1 MADHHVLAIPSLSVE
16 GKIYRVLRFELTE
29 QLSELTR
36 LECELLDDEAALP
49 RPKEVLGKR
58 AVFTLSRSDDTQTR
72 SFAGTIV
79 LAELVPDPDD
89 VPTLRIEVAPAL
101 WNLGQRS
108 DCRIF
113 QDKSAVDIV
122 KEVLEG
128 AGVPAGQQDWRVT
141 EPHPTR
147 VYTVQYRE
155 RDLDFVHRLLAEEGI
170 YFAIHM
176 KDDEDVLVFGDSP
189 TGLEDIE
196 GATSLPFFQDFG
208 VEGFADRVVR
218 LSREVSVRSDKVFVR
233 DYDPEK
239 PSTKPEA
246 SAEGSDPGEHVLE
259 IYEHPART
267 ADAGVAERLAKVLLD
282 SVQAERDVVHGESGS
297 LALLPGRRF
306 SVDGHPYD
314 PLNQEYL
321 VVRARIVGSRP
332 RGFELSGSAGPEDG
346 ARGLQSICEFW
357 GVPTGSTR
365 YRPPRRAREQVIPG
379 TQTAMTTGPSG
390 QEIHTDVG
398 GHVKV
403 SFHWDRSGKKD
414 DTSSRW
420 IRTSQVPTGGSML
433 LPRVGWEVTVRHV
446 EGDADRPFVMGR
458 MYNALTPPPYA
469 LPKEAGKSSL
479 QTATTPGGGSTN
491 ELRMSDSKGGEEMFI
506 NASKDMSTEVK
517 NNATESIGNNHKK
530 KIGAD
535 QTTNVT
541 NSMTTSIG
549 SNQTLSVSGNQSMK
563 IETFHVDDMGGDHSL
578 SIGGNRDMKIGGDHK
593 RDVTG
598 NSSLTVSGNQIDLVV
613 GSVTDQTL
621 AGFNHEVGAALV
633 ELALGHRSV
642 TVQGDRSE
650 TATGAKV
657 IAVKSGRGVQVGGS
671 MNVKVGGAIVNVAN
685 GNRVESSLGTYTEL
699 AGGAQLVKANNAV
712 FEATGALTLVMGA
725 SILSLTPASVA
736 IIGVSAKLDGDV
748 SDTAA
753 LVLDN

>member
-1 MADHHVLAIPSLSVE
+1 MAEHHVLAIPSVSVE

-29 QLSELTR
+29 QLSALTR
-36 LECELLDDEAALP
+36 LECELLEDEAALP

-72 SFAGTIV
+72 TFAGTIV
-79 LAELVPDPDD
+79 VAELVPDPDD

-170 YFAIHM
+170 YFAIHT
-176 KDDEDVLVFGDSP
+176 KGDEDIVVFGDSP

-208 VEGFADRVVR
+208 VEGFADRIVR
-218 LSREVSVRSDKVFVR
+218 LSRDVSVRSDKVFVR
-233 DYDPEK
+233 DYDPEA
-239 PSTKPEA
+239 PAVRPEA
-246 SAEGSDPGEHVLE
+246 SAEGSDPGQHVLE

-267 ADAGVAERLAKVLLD
+267 VDASVAERLAKVLLD
-282 SVQAERDVVHGESGS
+282 SVQAERDVVHGETGS

-321 VVRARIVGSRP
+321 VVRARIAGSRP
-332 RGFELSGSAGPEDG
+332 RNFELSGTAGADDG
-346 ARGLQSICEFW
+346 ARDLRSSCEFW
-357 GVPTGSTR
+357 GVPTGTTR

-379 TQTAMTTGPSG
+379 AQTAITTGPSG
-390 QEIHTDVG
+390 QEIHTDAG
-398 GHVKV
+398 GQVKV

-446 EGDADRPFVMGR
+446 EGDADRPFVLGR

-491 ELRMSDSKGGEEMFI
+491 ELRMSDAKGGEEMFI

-517 NNATESIGNNHKK
+517 NNATESIGNNHAK

-549 SNQTLSVSGNQSMK
+549 SNQTILVAGNQSMK
-563 IETFHVDDMGGDHSL
+563 IETFHVDDVGGDHTL

-598 NSSLTVSGNQIDLVV
+598 DSALTVSGNQIDLVV

-621 AGFNHEVGAALV
+621 AAFNHEVGAALV

-657 IAVKSGRGVQVGGS
+657 IAVKAGRGVQVGGS

-685 GNRVESSLGTYTEL
+685 GDRVESSLGTYTEL
-699 AGGAQLVKANNAV
+699 AGGAQIVKANNAV
-712 FEATGALTLVMGA
+712 FEASGALTLVMGA